1 MMKHFNKTALTDMD
15 FASRI
20 KLINSISG
28 YKSANLVGTIDSLK
42 QNNLAIVSSVVHI
55 GSDPAL
61 LGFFVKAFGERH
73 TLSNILETHV
83 FTINHI
89 NKDIAY
95 QAHYTSAEFP
105 KSVSEFEK
113 CKLTPQFID
122 QFDAPFVAESRV
134 KVGLT
139 LADKMDIKL
148 SGTTLII
155 GHVTHVLLENENYF
169 DPTSGIDLNSAGTI
183 CISGLDS
190 YHDVQKFAS
199 YEFAQVESFP
209 DF

>member
-1 MMKHFNKTALTDMD
+1 MKHFDKAALSDLD
-15 FASRI
+15 AVARI
-20 KLINSISG
+20 KQINSISG
-28 YKSANLVGTIDSLK
+28 YKSANLVGTSDSLK

-73 TLSNILETHV
+73 TLSNILETQV

-89 NKDIAY
+89 NKDITF

-105 KSVSEFEK
+105 KSVSEFEQ
-113 CKLTPQFID
+113 CKLTPQFIE

-134 KVGLT
+134 KIGLT
-139 LADKMDIKL
+139 LADKIDIKL

-155 GHVTHVLLENENYF
+155 GHVAHILLENEDYF
-169 DPTSGIDLNSAGTI
+169 DPSTGIDLNNAGTI

-199 YEFAQVESFP
+199 YEFAQVESVPNF
-209 DF
+209 